1 MSVVVAAVIVV
12 VAVVVALVIR
22 SRGAVDAPTQ
32 RSYSA
37 PTQIDTADFID
48 ADVIDADVGGA
59 EWLVVVFTSHTCHV
73 CADVAAKARV
83 LESRSVAVREVEY
96 AADRRLHERYNID
109 AVPTLVICDAQGVV
123 RKSILGPVS
132 ATDLWVAVADVRD
145 PSAQA
150 EPRHCANHDH

>member
-12 VAVVVALVIR
+12 VAVVIALVIR
-22 SRGAVDAPTQ
+22 ARGAVDAPTQ

-37 PTQIDTADFID
+37 PSQIDTADFID
-48 ADVIDADVGGA
+48 AEAGRP

-96 AADRRLHERYNID
+96 VADRRLHERYNID
-109 AVPTLVICDAQGVV
+109 AVPTLIICDSEGIV

-145 PSAQA
+145 PSARS

>member
-12 VAVVVALVIR
+12 VAIAIALVIR

-37 PTQIDTADFID
+37 PTQIDPADFVD
-48 ADVIDADVGGA
+48 TGSGRP

-96 AADRRLHERYNID
+96 ASDRRLHERYNID

-123 RKSILGPVS
+123 KKSILGPVS

-145 PSAQA
+145 PSAHT